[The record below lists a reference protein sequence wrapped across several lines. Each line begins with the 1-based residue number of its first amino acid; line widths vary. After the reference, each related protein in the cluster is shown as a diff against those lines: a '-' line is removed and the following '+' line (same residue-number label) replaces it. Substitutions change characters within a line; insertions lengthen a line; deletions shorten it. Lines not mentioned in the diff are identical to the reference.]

1 MDLEKYSELK
11 KAYDAY
17 GNSLLKHGKLLYKDT
32 EKGIWGITPCED
44 IFNLF
49 IKINLEKYKTFL
61 DIGSGDGRAVLTAAL
76 FGINTVGIEI
86 DDELIKVSNEIKNK
100 LKIKNAVFLKKDF
113 FGEDFSKYD
122 VLFINPDKG
131 FHLGLEDKLIK
142 ELKGRLFVYNRIFV
156 PRFLKKTRMIWVG
169 QMPIIEY
176 TKC

>member
-17 GNSLLKHGKLLYKDT
+17 GNLLLRQGKLLYKDT

-44 IFNLF
+44 LVNLF
-49 IKINLEKYKTFL
+49 IKMGLEKYKTFL

-76 FGINTVGIEI
+76 FGINAAGIEI

-100 LKIKNAVFLKKDF
+100 LKIKNAKFMKKDF
-113 FGEDFSKYD
+113 FEEDFSKYD

-131 FHLGLEDKLIK
+131 FHLGLEDKLLK
-142 ELKGRLFVYNRIFV
+142 ELKGRLFVYNQIFT
-156 PRFLKKTRMIWVG
+156 PRFLKKARIIWVG
-169 QMPIIEY
+169 QMPVIDY
-176 TKC
+176 TRN